1 MVVILIFIRIITMK
15 YRYICAIIF
24 ITIYYVYYMYHV
36 HVYSI
41 VPKQI
46 ISVMNV
52 TSPIV
57 LPTPTLKDALYRDA
71 TKHYS
76 YHKQTLSLFYMKR
89 RYKR

>member
-1 MVVILIFIRIITMK
+1 
-15 YRYICAIIF
+15 
-24 ITIYYVYYMYHV
+24 
-36 HVYSI
+36 
-41 VPKQI
+41 
-46 ISVMNV
+46 MNV